1 MPPINDDNTPDDETN
16 DEDAEFRAALM
27 LKLGEAVVE
36 PEDDDDGGFGAQPI
50 KKVVGG
56 ETVSAD
62 EGFDLV
68 DKAKFARL
76 DKEKA
81 AETTFD
87 KMVEAGADKPA
98 IPADAAKPADDA
110 AKPADVAAAIAD
122 LSASP
127 LDDLLAGIDD
137 TKRGEIA
144 KRLSAGDALTGLF
157 KGREEEMKLHGVNPA
172 QAMARMLQLN
182 QFAQEKPNEYLAWVA
197 TEMNR
202 DAPHTVL
209 ESAAKLL
216 GFKLVP
222 EAGDGDEF
230 EDPAIKAL
238 REENAALKRAQ
249 PGSFGP
255 DAPQNTAR
263 MTVQQTLH
271 AFENAVDATGQPK
284 HPHLDM
290 FRGQVAAKAKAH
302 REGTGQIPTADD
314 LSRFYGEVES
324 VARAAF
330 APAQAQAP
338 APAPVTSAAQVTP
351 AVATTA
357 QTQAAADIEKSKAAS
372 KMLDGSG
379 QGADRRPA
387 LPADT
392 SLRDV
397 IAHAIKVNS

>member
-1 MPPINDDNTPDDETN
+1 MPNDNTPDDETD

-27 LKLGEAVVE
+27 LQLGKAVVE
-36 PEDDDDGGFGAQPI
+36 PEEDDDGGFDAQPI
-50 KKVVGG
+50 NKAVGR

-98 IPADAAKPADDA
+98 DPPADDPAKVAADAA
-110 AKPADVAAAIAD
+110 AAAASAAD

-144 KRLSAGDALTGLF
+144 KRLSAGDALTSLF
-157 KGREEEMKLHGVNPA
+157 KGREEEMKMHGVNPA

-222 EAGDGDEF
+222 EVADGDEF

-271 AFENAVDATGQPK
+271 AFENAVDDTGKPK

-330 APAQAQAP
+330 APAAAQAP
-338 APAPVTSAAQVTP
+338 APAPATSAAQAP
-351 AVATTA
+351 APVAPPA

-387 LPADT
+387 LPADAN
-392 SLRDV
+392 LRDV
-397 IAHAIKVNS
+397 IAHAIKANS

>member
-1 MPPINDDNTPDDETN
+1 MPDDNTTDDDTF
-16 DEDAEFRAALM
+16 DEDAEFRAAM
-27 LKLGEAVVE
+27 MKTLGEAVVE
-36 PEDDDDGGFGAQPI
+36 PEEDDDGGFGGQPI
-50 KKVVGG
+50 KKAVGG

-62 EGFDLV
+62 EGFELV

-81 AETTFD
+81 ASTTFD

-98 IPADAAKPADDA
+98 ATHADTAEDAAKPAEA
-110 AKPADVAAAIAD
+110 AAAIAD

-137 TKRGEIA
+137 TKRGEISR
-144 KRLSAGDALTGLF
+144 RLSAGDALTGLF
-157 KGREEEMKLHGVNPA
+157 KGREDEMKLHGVNPA

-222 EAGDGDEF
+222 EAGEGDEF
-230 EDPAIKAL
+230 EDTTVKAL
-238 REENAALKRAQ
+238 REENAALRRSQAIN
-249 PGSFGP
+249 FGP

-314 LSRFYGEVES
+314 LSRFYGEVEQ

-330 APAQAQAP
+330 APAAPLAP
-338 APAPVTSAAQVTP
+338 APAPITSAAQPAP
-351 AVATTA
+351 AVAPPA

-387 LPADT
+387 LPADA